1 MRTDNYNRPPLW
13 FIIVII
19 VMMLPLF
26 SWPFVMT
33 SLDPADEDSTKWLM
47 TVIFPIYAILSG
59 YYAYKC
65 YAQRKELSIILLCVL
80 LLSYAAIGFYL
91 YC

>member
-1 MRTDNYNRPPLW
+1 
-13 FIIVII
+13 
-19 VMMLPLF
+19 
-26 SWPFVMT
+26 MT
-33 SLDPADEDSTKWLM
+33 SLDPAYEDSTKWLM

-65 YAQRKELSIILLCVL
+65 YAQRKELSVILLCVL